1 MEKDVAYKEVDKYLR
16 NGKQYLFAN
25 TGYYYISADFAAEMR
40 IKTLLEEGKY
50 TSAMCFLKSMESLLS
65 KKQRSKLG
73 LLIFKAISKSN
84 KNGYSFYE
92 GFGSPLEKKKSK
104 GD

>member
-1 MEKDVAYKEVDKYLR
+1 MEKEVVSNEVSKYLR
-16 NGKQYLFAN
+16 DGKQYLFSN

-50 TSAMCFLKSMESLLS
+50 ASATLFFKSIESLLS
-65 KKQRSKLG
+65 KKQRNKLG
-73 LLIFKAISKSN
+73 LLIFKAISISDKS
-84 KNGYSFYE
+84 KYSFYE
-92 GFGSPLEKKKSK
+92 GIGSPLEKKSK